1 MIIDFHTHTFPSKI
15 AGGVLQK
22 LQKLSRSKPYTDAT
36 ADGLRRSM
44 ERAHIDL
51 SILLPVMTNV
61 GQVHKLNEAA
71 ARTNER
77 WQETGLLSFGGMH
90 PDTPDYRAELA
101 HMQHM
106 GLRGVK
112 IHPAYQDTDFD
123 DIRFLRI
130 IDRASELGLIVLTH
144 AGWDIGI
151 PHHNYCTPRQVQRV
165 MREVA
170 PDKLVLA
177 HMGGWADWDTVEQ
190 ELAGLPLYFD
200 TAFSTGDIVAAPGT
214 TRTPEESHNMNRA
227 QFVRLVRRHGV
238 GRVLFAT
245 DSPWSDQ
252 QESLDFVRSAGFTD
266 EECAALLGGNAQ
278 ALLGI

>member
-106 GLRGVK
+106 GLRGYLPEWEARLDDPLDPATAARWTELSGLR
-112 IHPAYQDTDFD
+112 IDHPADKTRGDVLQAIY
-123 DIRFLRI
+123 
-130 IDRASELGLIVLTH
+130 EL
-144 AGWDIGI
+144 
-151 PHHNYCTPRQVQRV
+151 
-165 MREVA
+165 
-170 PDKLVLA
+170 
-177 HMGGWADWDTVEQ
+177 
-190 ELAGLPLYFD
+190 
-200 TAFSTGDIVAAPGT
+200 
-214 TRTPEESHNMNRA
+214 TR
-227 QFVRLVRRHGV
+227 
-238 GRVLFAT
+238 
-245 DSPWSDQ
+245 
-252 QESLDFVRSAGFTD
+252 
-266 EECAALLGGNAQ
+266 
-278 ALLGI
+278 